1 MNVSGS
7 LHTIPMSMQ
16 QHAFTACFQ
25 GYLNYM
31 CASYTIYIY
40 VLCCKVCLVL
50 ILTYFTAYNFVTLL
64 KRTSVGEDTVVD
76 RLVGVDA
83 VQFNNQNASSN
94 LTFLTTDG
102 LWHTT
107 PYLPASKTI
116 MFKLHKLYKLSS
128 KYSY

>member
-16 QHAFTACFQ
+16 QHAFTACFH
-25 GYLNYM
+25 GYLKYM

-40 VLCCKVCLVL
+40 VFMLQGLPRPN
-50 ILTYFTAYNFVTLL
+50 TYLLHRLSFVTLL

-94 LTFLTTDG
+94 FTFLTTDG

-107 PYLPASKTI
+107 PYLPAPEKFT
-116 MFKLHKLYKLSS
+116 FKLHKLYKLNS